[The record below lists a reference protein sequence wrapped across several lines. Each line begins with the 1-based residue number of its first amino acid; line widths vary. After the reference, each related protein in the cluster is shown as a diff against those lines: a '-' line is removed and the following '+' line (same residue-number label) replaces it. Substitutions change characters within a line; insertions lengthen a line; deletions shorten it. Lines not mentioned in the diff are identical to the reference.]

1 MSLDNKEVSQI
12 AYLSRLQ
19 VEEISLESITA
30 DLNNILNLVEQLS
43 ELDTD
48 SVEPMS
54 HPLNMTQRLR
64 EDKVTETDQSE
75 SFQSIAPKT
84 GKSHYLVPTVIE

>member
-19 VEEISLESITA
+19 VEESSLESITA

-48 SVEPMS
+48 SVEPMA
-54 HPLNMTQRLR
+54 HPIKMTQRLR
-64 EDKVTETDQSE
+64 EDEVTETDQSK

>member
-19 VEEISLESITA
+19 VEESSLESITA

-48 SVEPMS
+48 SVDPMA
-54 HPLNMTQRLR
+54 HPIKMTQRLR
-64 EDKVTETDQSE
+64 EDVVTETDQSE

>member
-43 ELDTD
+43 ELDTG
-48 SVEPMS
+48 SVEPMA

>member
-19 VEEISLESITA
+19 VEESSLESITA

-54 HPLNMTQRLR
+54 HPIKMTQRLR
-64 EDKVTETDQSE
+64 EDEVTEIDQSE

>member
-19 VEEISLESITA
+19 VEESSLESITA

-48 SVEPMS
+48 SVEPMA
-54 HPLNMTQRLR
+54 HPIKMTQRLR
-64 EDKVTETDQSE
+64 EDVVTEIDQSQ

>member
-19 VEEISLESITA
+19 VEENYLESITA

-48 SVEPMS
+48 SVEPMA
-54 HPLNMTQRLR
+54 HPIKMTQRLR
-64 EDKVTETDQSE
+64 EDVVTETDQSE

>member
-19 VEEISLESITA
+19 VEEGSLESITA
-30 DLNNILNLVEQLS
+30 DLNNILGLVEQLS

-54 HPLNMTQRLR
+54 HPLKMTQRLR
-64 EDKVTETDQSE
+64 EDEVTETDQSE
-75 SFQSIAPKT
+75 SFQAIAPKT

>member
-19 VEEISLESITA
+19 VEESSIESLTA
-30 DLNNILNLVEQLS
+30 DLNNILNLVEQLA

-48 SVEPMS
+48 SV
-54 HPLNMTQRLR
+54 
-64 EDKVTETDQSE
+64 
-75 SFQSIAPKT
+75 
-84 GKSHYLVPTVIE
+84 

>member
-19 VEEISLESITA
+19 VEESSLESITA

>member
-19 VEEISLESITA
+19 VEESSLESITA

-48 SVEPMS
+48 SVEPMA
-54 HPLNMTQRLR
+54 HPIKMTQRLR
-64 EDKVTETDQSE
+64 EDVVTETDQSE

-84 GKSHYLVPTVIE
+84 GKFHYLVPTVIE

>member
-12 AYLSRLQ
+12 AYLSRIQ
-19 VEEISLESITA
+19 VEESSLESITA
-30 DLNNILNLVEQLS
+30 DLNNSLNLVEQLS

-48 SVEPMS
+48 LVEPMS

-64 EDKVTETDQSE
+64 EDEVTETDQSE

>member
-12 AYLSRLQ
+12 AYLSRIQ
-19 VEEISLESITA
+19 VEESSLESITA

-48 SVEPMS
+48 LVEPMA

-64 EDKVTETDQSE
+64 EDEVTETDQSE

>member
-1 MSLDNKEVSQI
+1 MSLDNKEVCQI

-19 VEEISLESITA
+19 VEEDSLESITA

-43 ELDTD
+43 QLDTD
-48 SVEPMS
+48 SVEPMA
-54 HPLNMTQRLR
+54 HPIKMTQRLR
-64 EDKVTETDQSE
+64 EDEVTEKDQSE
-75 SFQSIAPKT
+75 SFQSIAPKI

>member
-19 VEEISLESITA
+19 VEETSLESITA
-30 DLNNILNLVEQLS
+30 DLNNILNLVKQLS

-48 SVEPMS
+48 SVEPMAHS
-54 HPLNMTQRLR
+54 IKMTQRLR
-64 EDKVTETDQSE
+64 EDEVTETDQSE
-75 SFQSIAPKT
+75 AFQSIAPKT
-84 GKSHYLVPTVIE
+84 GKSHYLVPKVIE

>member
-19 VEEISLESITA
+19 VEESSLESITA
-30 DLNNILNLVEQLS
+30 DLNNILDLVEQLS

-64 EDKVTETDQSE
+64 EDEVTETDQSE
-75 SFQSIAPKT
+75 LFQSIAPKT

>member
-48 SVEPMS
+48 SVEPMA
-54 HPLNMTQRLR
+54 HPIKMTQRLR
-64 EDKVTETDQSE
+64 EDVVTETDQSE

-84 GKSHYLVPTVIE
+84 GKFHYLVPTVIE

>member
-19 VEEISLESITA
+19 VEEDSLESITA

-48 SVEPMS
+48 SVEPMA
-54 HPLNMTQRLR
+54 HPIKMTQRLR
-64 EDKVTETDQSE
+64 EDEVTETDQSE

>member
-19 VEEISLESITA
+19 VEESSLESITA

-43 ELDTD
+43 VLDTD

-64 EDKVTETDQSE
+64 EDEVTETDQSE

>member
-19 VEEISLESITA
+19 VEEDSLESITS

-43 ELDTD
+43 QLDTD
-48 SVEPMS
+48 SVEPMA

-64 EDKVTETDQSE
+64 EDEVTEKDQSE
-75 SFQSIAPKT
+75 SFQSIAPKI

>member
-48 SVEPMS
+48 SVEPMA
-54 HPLNMTQRLR
+54 HPIKMTQRLR
-64 EDKVTETDQSE
+64 EDVVTETDQSE

>member
-19 VEEISLESITA
+19 VEESSLESITA

-48 SVEPMS
+48 SAEPMA
-54 HPLNMTQRLR
+54 HTIKMTQRLR
-64 EDKVTETDQSE
+64 EDVVTETDQSE

>member
-19 VEEISLESITA
+19 VEESPLESITA

-48 SVEPMS
+48 SVEPMA
-54 HPLNMTQRLR
+54 HPIKMTQRLR
-64 EDKVTETDQSE
+64 EDEVTEIDQSE

>member
-19 VEEISLESITA
+19 VEESSLESITA

-48 SVEPMS
+48 SVEPMA
-54 HPLNMTQRLR
+54 HPIKMTQRLR
-64 EDKVTETDQSE
+64 EDVVTEIDQSE

>member
-19 VEEISLESITA
+19 VEESSLESITA

-64 EDKVTETDQSE
+64 EDEVTEIDQSE
-75 SFQSIAPKT
+75 LFQSIAPKT

>member
-19 VEEISLESITA
+19 VEEDSLESITS

-64 EDKVTETDQSE
+64 EDEVTETDQSQ

>member
-19 VEEISLESITA
+19 VEESSLESITA
-30 DLNNILNLVEQLS
+30 DLNNILNLVEQLA
-43 ELDTD
+43 ELDTE
-48 SVEPMS
+48 SAEQMA
-54 HPLNMTQRLR
+54 HPIKMTQRLR
-64 EDKVTETDQSE
+64 EDEVTETDQSE

>member
-19 VEEISLESITA
+19 VEEDSLESITA
-30 DLNNILNLVEQLS
+30 DLNNILNLVKQLS

-48 SVEPMS
+48 SVEPMAHS
-54 HPLNMTQRLR
+54 IKMTQRLR
-64 EDKVTETDQSE
+64 EDEVTETDQSE
-75 SFQSIAPKT
+75 AFQSIAPKT
-84 GKSHYLVPTVIE
+84 GKSHYLVPKVIE

>member
-19 VEEISLESITA
+19 VEESSLESITA

-48 SVEPMS
+48 SVEPMA
-54 HPLNMTQRLR
+54 HPIKMTQRLR
-64 EDKVTETDQSE
+64 EDVVTETDQSE
-75 SFQSIAPKT
+75 SFQSIAPKI

>member
-19 VEEISLESITA
+19 VEESSLESITA

-48 SVEPMS
+48 SVEPIA
-54 HPLNMTQRLR
+54 HPIKMTQRLR
-64 EDKVTETDQSE
+64 EDEVTETDQSE

>member
-19 VEEISLESITA
+19 VEEDSLESITA

>member
-19 VEEISLESITA
+19 VEESSLESITA
-30 DLNNILNLVEQLS
+30 DLNNILDLVEQLS

-48 SVEPMS
+48 SVEPMA
-54 HPLNMTQRLR
+54 HPIKMTQRLR
-64 EDKVTETDQSE
+64 EDVVTEIDQSE

>member
-19 VEEISLESITA
+19 VEESSLESITA

-48 SVEPMS
+48 SVEPMA
-54 HPLNMTQRLR
+54 HPIKMTQRLR
-64 EDKVTETDQSE
+64 EDVVTETDQSE

>member
-19 VEEISLESITA
+19 VEESSLESITA

-48 SVEPMS
+48 SVEPMA

-64 EDKVTETDQSE
+64 EDEVTEKDQSE

-84 GKSHYLVPTVIE
+84 GKFHYLVPTVIE

>member
-19 VEEISLESITA
+19 VEESSLESITA

-43 ELDTD
+43 ELDTG
-48 SVEPMS
+48 SVEPMA
-54 HPLNMTQRLR
+54 HPIKMTQRLR
-64 EDKVTETDQSE
+64 EDEVTETDQSE

>member
-1 MSLDNKEVSQI
+1 MSLENKEVSQI

-19 VEEISLESITA
+19 VEESSLESITA

-48 SVEPMS
+48 SVDPMS
-54 HPLNMTQRLR
+54 HPIKMTQRLR
-64 EDKVTETDQSE
+64 EDEVTETDQSE

-84 GKSHYLVPTVIE
+84 GKSHYLVPKVIE

>member
-19 VEEISLESITA
+19 VEESSLESITA

-48 SVEPMS
+48 SVEPMA
-54 HPLNMTQRLR
+54 HPIKMTQRLR
-64 EDKVTETDQSE
+64 EDEVTETDQSE

>member
-19 VEEISLESITA
+19 VEEDSLESITS

-43 ELDTD
+43 QLDTD
-48 SVEPMS
+48 SVEPMA
-54 HPLNMTQRLR
+54 HPIKMTQRLR
-64 EDKVTETDQSE
+64 EDEVTEKDQSE
-75 SFQSIAPKT
+75 SFQSIAPKI